1 MNTCCPRGATASWP
15 RTTSRAFSATWRV
28 VHEVFTWALPTAALA
43 LVPKCPA
50 CVAAYAAL
58 FTGLSLSL
66 TAAVYAR
73 WAIIALSVALL
84 VYLIM
89 SRVRRLQARGGGGQ
103 SEFSSCNTR
112 S

>member
-1 MNTCCPRGATASWP
+1 MNTCCPRGATATGP
-15 RTTSRAFSATWRV
+15 RTTPRAFSV
-28 VHEVFTWALPTAALA
+28 VWWVVYEALTWALPTAALA

-58 FTGLSLSL
+58 FTGLSLSV

-73 WAIIALSVALL
+73 WAVIALSVALL

-89 SRVRRLQARGGGGQ
+89 SRVRRLQPRGGGQ